1 MRAAKAYS
9 AFRLSLGTLGLALG
23 LVFCLGAQTP
33 KASSGPAGQTK
44 ASAAQSTNSASQTG
58 AQKAAQSVQSRGR
71 SAAQAKSPAVK
82 NTGSS
87 KQTASSRAAQTK
99 TTGASKT
106 AVAASTTKKAPARAS
121 VKAPARKA
129 PARRWTEPT
138 FADST
143 IGDRLDGEDLTVRR
157 AAVQALGRYNGSVV
171 VVDPDTGR
179 ILSMVNQKAALSAA
193 FQPCSTVK
201 IPVAMAALAE
211 GLIDR
216 STVVR
221 VASGRRL
228 TLTEA
233 LARSDNPYF
242 ASLGEKLG
250 FERVSYYARLMGL
263 GEKAGWRIEGEQ
275 PGTLPEAPP
284 PEGVGMMSSFGSGIT
299 MTPLQL
305 ASMLVALANGGT
317 LYYLQYPRTNEE
329 LRDFTPR
336 VKRFLNI
343 EPWLQE
349 LEPGMLGAVEFGTA
363 RRANFD
369 PDAPIYGKTGTCSDR
384 RTHLGWFGSYAE
396 IGGKKLVVVVLLTG
410 GAGVGGSVAAEIAG
424 NTYRLLSQEQIFT
437 GGERA
442 GEFSM
447 ISTGA
452 CCTP

>member
-1 MRAAKAYS
+1 M
-9 AFRLSLGTLGLALG
+9 
-23 LVFCLGAQTP
+23 
-33 KASSGPAGQTK
+33 
-44 ASAAQSTNSASQTG
+44 
-58 AQKAAQSVQSRGR
+58 
-71 SAAQAKSPAVK
+71 
-82 NTGSS
+82 
-87 KQTASSRAAQTK
+87 
-99 TTGASKT
+99 
-106 AVAASTTKKAPARAS
+106 
-121 VKAPARKA
+121 
-129 PARRWTEPT
+129 
-138 FADST
+138 
-143 IGDRLDGEDLTVRR
+143 RR

-179 ILSMVNQKAALSAA
+179 ILSMVNQKATLSAA

-221 VASGRRL
+221 VSSGRRL

-250 FERVSYYARLMGL
+250 FERLSYYARLMGL

-275 PGTLPEAPP
+275 PGKLPEAPP

-329 LRDFTPR
+329 LRDFMPR

-343 EPWLQE
+343 EPWIQE

-363 RRANFD
+363 RRASYD
-369 PDAPIYGKTGTCSDR
+369 PEAPIFGKTGTCSDR
-384 RTHLGWFGSYAE
+384 GAHLGWFGSYAE

-424 NTYRLLSQEQIFT
+424 NTYRVLSQEGIFT
-437 GGERA
+437 GGERVA
-442 GEFSM
+442 EFSM
-447 ISTGA
+447 VSAGA

>member
-1 MRAAKAYS
+1 M
-9 AFRLSLGTLGLALG
+9 LSLALG
-23 LVFCLGAQTP
+23 LVFCLGAQTA
-33 KASSGPAGQTK
+33 KAGSGPVAQSK
-44 ASAAQSTNSASQTG
+44 SSAAQSTKAANQAGS
-58 AQKAAQSVQSRGR
+58 QKAAHGAQSRGK
-71 SAAQAKSPAVK
+71 SAAQAKSSAAK
-82 NTGSS
+82 NTKSS
-87 KQTASSRAAQTK
+87 KQTASNGAAQTK
-99 TTGASKT
+99 TAGANR
-106 AVAASTTKKAPARAS
+106 AAIAASATTRAPARTSA
-121 VKAPARKA
+121 KAPARKTRI
-129 PARRWTEPT
+129 RRWTEPT

-211 GLIDR
+211 GMIDR

-233 LARSDNPYF
+233 LARSDNRYF
-242 ASLGEKLG
+242 ASLGDKLG

-336 VKRFLNI
+336 VKRFLHI

-349 LEPGMLGAVEFGTA
+349 LQPGMLGAVEFGTA
-363 RRANFD
+363 RRASFD

-396 IGGKKLVVVVLLTG
+396 IAGKKLVVVVLLTG

-424 NTYRLLSQEQIFT
+424 NTYRLLSQEGVFP
-437 GGERA
+437 GGDRVA
-442 GEFSM
+442 EFSRV
-447 ISTGA
+447 SAGA